1 METSARQLQMH
12 AQTHTH
18 AHTHTQRTVLMRVY
32 SPSVSLFLTP
42 SGNIKFNKRFAI
54 SDPEEEMHSPPRNTT
69 NYPKLRGCLCCCE
82 FCMCVQEESFK
93 KVSNR
98 VCVVGGGVLV
108 VCLCACVWWWL
119 GGGGGVR

>member
-1 METSARQLQMH
+1 MSIFHHYKTCYKHGDISQTAADARSNS
-12 AQTHTH
+12 HTC
-18 AHTHTQRTVLMRVY
+18 THTQRTVLMRVY

-108 VCLCACVWWWL
+108 VCLCVCV
-119 GGGGGVR
+119 